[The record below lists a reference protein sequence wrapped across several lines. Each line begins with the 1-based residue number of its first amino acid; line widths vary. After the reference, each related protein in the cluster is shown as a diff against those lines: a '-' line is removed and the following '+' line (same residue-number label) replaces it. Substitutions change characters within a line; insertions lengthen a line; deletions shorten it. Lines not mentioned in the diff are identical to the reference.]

1 MAGRARRHV
10 AVTGSPAIGLYVHV
24 PFCAAICPY
33 CNFSRGLLD
42 DGLKRRYVSA
52 VVAEIRRA
60 PARRWPGRH
69 RPAADTVFFG
79 GGTPSLL
86 DPAEIAS
93 ILDACRETFGVGA
106 DAEVTVEAN
115 PETVTAASLAAYRHA
130 GVNRLSVG
138 VQSFRDDEL
147 RLLGRIHDA
156 ARARQAVA
164 DARSAGFENLSLDLM
179 MWLPGQTMARWE
191 ESIEGLR
198 AADPEHASLYMLE
211 LYPTA
216 PLRAHMARAGIAQA
230 PDDVAADMYEW
241 AMEALDASGYRQ
253 YEISNVA
260 RPGRESRHNLKYW
273 TDGEWL
279 GFGPGAHSTIEGARW
294 KNVSA
299 TGEYIARVEDG
310 ADTGVERRD
319 MTAVERWQEAV
330 IMGLRLRDGLCL
342 ESIAMK
348 YGLDLWAGYGD
359 HLQPYVDAGL
369 LLHVDGRL
377 RLSRRG
383 MLVSNDVFAVFI

>member
-1 MAGRARRHV
+1 MTPV
-10 AVTGSPAIGLYVHV
+10 PALGLYVHV
-24 PFCAAICPY
+24 PFCAAICHY
-33 CNFSRGLLD
+33 CNFNRGLLD
-42 DGLKRRYVSA
+42 DRLKRRYVSA
-52 VVAEIRRA
+52 VIAEIRGA
-60 PARRWPGRH
+60 PARRWAGRG

-93 ILDACRETFGVGA
+93 ILDACRDAFALSA
-106 DAEVTVEAN
+106 DAEVTLEAN
-115 PETVTAASLAAYRHA
+115 PETVTADSLAAYRKA
-130 GVNRLSVG
+130 GVNRLSLG

-147 RLLGRIHDA
+147 RQLGRIHDA

-164 DARSAGFENLSLDLM
+164 DARSAGFDNLSLDLM
-179 MWLPGQTMARWE
+179 MWLPGQTVARWQ
-191 ESIEGLR
+191 ESVEGLQ
-198 AADPEHASLYMLE
+198 AANPEHASLYMLE

-216 PLRAHMARAGIAQA
+216 PLREEMARAGSAQA

-241 AMEALDASGYRQ
+241 AMDALDVSGFSQ

-260 RPGRESRHNLKYW
+260 KPGCQSRHNLKYW

-279 GFGPGAHSTIEGARW
+279 GFGPGAHSTILGVRW

-299 TGEYIARVEDG
+299 TGEYLARVEGG

-319 MTAVERWQEAV
+319 LTASERWQEAV
-330 IMGLRLRDGLCL
+330 IMGLRLRDGISV
-342 ESIAMK
+342 EAIAAK

-359 HLQPYVDAGL
+359 HLQPYVEAGL
-369 LLHVDGRL
+369 LLHLDGRL

-383 MLVSNDVFAVFI
+383 MLVANEVFTVFI